1 MADEVR
7 ISMKSRV
14 TLCLLTAF
22 LILGPAMAAFA
33 SPAAEEVEQV
43 QPRFRVG
50 FFWEWYQLNDK
61 NLIDFY
67 GHFQKNLPGFEASVH
82 TLYNFDVW
90 AAYRAYTDEAKTSYY
105 NLVDKFR
112 LDMFSLGALYRLS
125 TGLIEP
131 FIGAGFEI
139 YSYSEKIEGE
149 TELQGTSG
157 SAVGVHVQVGTYI
170 NITKFLA
177 AKAYARFNEVGKT
190 LPSPHPDDTARL
202 DLGSKEFGISLMARF

>member
-1 MADEVR
+1 
-7 ISMKSRV
+7 MKSRV
-14 TLCLLTAF
+14 ALCLLTAF
-22 LILGPAMAAFA
+22 LILGPTIAAFA
-33 SPAAEEVEQV
+33 SPAPDEEEQA

-50 FFWEWYQLNDK
+50 FFWEGYQLNDK
-61 NLIDFY
+61 NLINFY

-90 AAYRAYTDEAKTSYY
+90 AAYRAYTDEAKTSYS

-112 LDMFSLGALYRLS
+112 LDMFSLGAIYRLS

-131 FIGAGFEI
+131 FVGAGFEI

-149 TELQGTSG
+149 TDLQGASG
-157 SAVGVHVQVGTYI
+157 STVGVHIQIGTYI

-177 AKAYARFNEVGKT
+177 AKVYARFNNAGKT
-190 LPSPHPDDTARL
+190 LAGSHPDDTARL
-202 DLGSKEFGISLMARF
+202 DLGSKEFGLSLMARF